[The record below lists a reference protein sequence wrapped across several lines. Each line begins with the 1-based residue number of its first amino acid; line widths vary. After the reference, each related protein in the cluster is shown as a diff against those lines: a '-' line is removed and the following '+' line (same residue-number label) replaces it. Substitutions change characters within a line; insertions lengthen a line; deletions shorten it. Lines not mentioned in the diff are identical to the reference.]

1 LPDGTTYNDVLR
13 VKVEKI
19 YKQQFGSYNYDIH
32 TIRYQYFAPGVRY
45 PVMIALIN
53 DTQSDCNC
61 SCGKSHTEEAFY
73 QTQTALKSLKSF
85 EMDSYMA
92 DAQGEFELSAYP
104 NPFKTVV
111 NAKLNAPK
119 AATVKLEILD
129 ATGRL
134 IQSYGEYNLEAGDN
148 VVTLNT
154 ASIGIGQFT
163 LRAIY
168 GGEVFTQTIIKK

>member
-1 LPDGTTYNDVLR
+1 
-13 VKVEKI
+13 
-19 YKQQFGSYNYDIH
+19 
-32 TIRYQYFAPGVRY
+32 
-45 PVMIALIN
+45 
-53 DTQSDCNC
+53 
-61 SCGKSHTEEAFY
+61 
-73 QTQTALKSLKSF
+73 
-85 EMDSYMA
+85 
-92 DAQGEFELSAYP
+92 
-104 NPFKTVV
+104 
-111 NAKLNAPK
+111 LNAPK

>member
-1 LPDGTTYNDVLR
+1 
-13 VKVEKI
+13 
-19 YKQQFGSYNYDIH
+19 
-32 TIRYQYFAPGVRY
+32 
-45 PVMIALIN
+45 
-53 DTQSDCNC
+53 
-61 SCGKSHTEEAFY
+61 SHTEEAFY

-92 DAQGEFELSAYP
+92 DAQGEFEMSAYP

-119 AATVKLEILD
+119 AATVTLEILD

-134 IQSYGEYNLEAGDN
+134 IQNYGEYNLEAGDN

-154 ASIGIGQFT
+154 ASVGIGQFT
-163 LRAIY
+163 LRTIY